1 MATLLEVVH
10 TTTYRYARPVR
21 FGEHRVMFR
30 PQPRHEMRVL
40 RADLD
45 VTPEH
50 ALRWITDS
58 FGNSIAAVTF
68 PAAARELT
76 FVARFVIEHFGAANL
91 ELPLAPD
98 AVTYPLEYSAAEQL
112 DLYPFLQPYAAD
124 PKGDLK
130 AWAHSFVLEAEGD
143 TRRMLQAMMQ
153 AIRRDFTYRARYE
166 EGTQHPLDTI
176 AWKGGTCRDYAHL
189 MLEACRQLGIAAR
202 FVSGYLYDP
211 TLDGGTTDAK
221 GTVTGAG
228 STHAWAEVYL
238 PGAGWVPYDPTNLLT
253 GGTELIRVA
262 TTRIPEQAVPLAGSF
277 TGDAA
282 DYLGMDVDVQ
292 VRKLG
297 DLDEFKMDEA
307 LVKAA
312 SWLVRRRAA

>member
-1 MATLLEVVH
+1 VPTVLEVVH

-30 PQPRHEMRVL
+30 PQPRHDMRVL
-40 RADLD
+40 QAELEIS
-45 VTPEH
+45 PSHE
-50 ALRWITDS
+50 LRWITDS
-58 FGNSIAAVTF
+58 FSNSIAAVNF
-68 PAAARELT
+68 PGQAAELT
-76 FVARFVIEHFGAANL
+76 FVARIALEHYGVANL

-98 AVTYPLEYSAAEQL
+98 AVTYPVQYSAAEQL

-124 PKGDLK
+124 PNGELK
-130 AWAHSFVLEAEGD
+130 AWAESFVLEANGD
-143 TRRMLQAMMQ
+143 TRRMLQAMMES
-153 AIRRDFTYRARYE
+153 IRHEFRYRSRYE

-176 AWKGGTCRDYAHL
+176 QWKGGTCRDYAHL
-189 MLEACRQLGIAAR
+189 MLEACRELGIAAR
-202 FVSGYLYDP
+202 FVTGYLYDP
-211 TLDGGTTDAK
+211 KLDGGSV
-221 GTVTGAG
+221 GMTGAG

-262 TTRIPEQAVPLAGSF
+262 TTRIPEQAVPLSGSF
-277 TGDAA
+277 TGAAA
-282 DYLGMDVDVQ
+282 DYLGMAVDVQ

-297 DLDEFKMDEA
+297 DLEDLLKDEA

-312 SWLVRRRAA
+312 SWLARRQAARAA